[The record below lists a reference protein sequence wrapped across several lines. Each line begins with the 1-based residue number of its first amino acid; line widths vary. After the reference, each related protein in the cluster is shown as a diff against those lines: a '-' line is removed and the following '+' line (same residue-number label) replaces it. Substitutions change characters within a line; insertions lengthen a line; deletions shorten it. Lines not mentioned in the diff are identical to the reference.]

1 MTKLKEDLVKEHK
14 LLWQQLVTF
23 TQSGS
28 YEFQPS
34 TSRHCPISAPPLL
47 EELSLAFVVY

>member
-14 LLWQQLVTF
+14 LLWQQLVTS
-23 TQSGS
+23 TQSDLYG
-28 YEFQPS
+28 FQPS
-34 TSRHCPISAPPLL
+34 ASRHFPTFTPQLL